1 MDLNEKC
8 QCYCEKNNLT
18 NMIWSI
24 VYKLIDN
31 IEMTPKFSKFAV
43 KPLACSSWLH
53 TCPVLVRLF
62 PRPSRSIHFGDVS
75 EENAR
80 ETALLL
86 RLDHV
91 TRKALTARNINAA

>member
-1 MDLNEKC
+1 
-8 QCYCEKNNLT
+8 
-18 NMIWSI
+18 
-24 VYKLIDN
+24 
-31 IEMTPKFSKFAV
+31 MTPKCSKFAV

-53 TCPVLVRLF
+53 TCLIPERLF
-62 PRPSRSIHFGDVS
+62 PRPCRSIHFGDVS

-91 TRKALTARNINAA
+91 TRKALTARNINEA